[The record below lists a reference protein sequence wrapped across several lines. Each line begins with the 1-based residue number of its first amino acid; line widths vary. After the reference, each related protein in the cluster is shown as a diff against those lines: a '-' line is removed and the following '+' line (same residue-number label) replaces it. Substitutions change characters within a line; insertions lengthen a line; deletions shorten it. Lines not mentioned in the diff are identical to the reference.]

1 MEDRIL
7 TRHPAGKKG
16 VNILYRRYAFIRKYI
31 IETVRSEGEISFSD
45 LCDKAVDEISD
56 TFDGKVL
63 WYIATVKLDLEAR
76 GEIERIP
83 KVSPHRLR
91 IKTEESS

>member
-7 TRHPAGKKG
+7 TMHPSGKQG
-16 VNILYRRYAFIRKYI
+16 VNILYRRYAFIRDYI
-31 IETVRSEGEISFSD
+31 LKTVGKAGEITFSD
-45 LCDKAVDEISD
+45 LCDRAVDEISD

-63 WYIATVKLDLEAR
+63 WYITTVKLDLEAR

-83 KVSPHRLR
+83 RTSPHRLR
-91 IKTEESS
+91 IPG